1 MGTLH
6 HPVGFAGV
14 RGPFL
19 GDDHPGGTVHQR
31 SVVRVGASL
40 LIASLALSACGSRGE
55 ANTASKSDKKIA
67 KIGVM
72 APLSGDLSALGL
84 GIQHSVELAVKQAN
98 ESNAIPGWTL
108 QVEAKDD
115 EAKPDVGKNAATAF
129 AGEADVAGVVGN
141 LNSSVA
147 QSTQPVL
154 ATAKI
159 VQVSPANTNPTLT
172 QGANFKTAPKRTY
185 NTYFRTC
192 TTDAVQGPF
201 AARYLFEKAKFTT
214 VATVHDKKAYG
225 QGLVEAFTEEFK
237 KLGGTIVAAE
247 TINPDDSNYQTVISK
262 VKPSAPQAVYYGGEY
277 PQAGPLSQQMKA
289 AGLNVPLMG
298 GDGIFDP
305 KFIALGGTTSTGD
318 LATSVGAPTD
328 QLAAGKTFL
337 ADYEKVGYKEPSAA
351 YGAYS
356 YDAANAIIN
365 ALKVSLKDAKDVVST
380 RQATIDALG
389 KVSFEG
395 VTGKV
400 AFDQYGDS
408 TSRVMTVYKIASG
421 KWGPVNT
428 EAFK

>member
-1 MGTLH
+1 M
-6 HPVGFAGV
+6 
-14 RGPFL
+14 
-19 GDDHPGGTVHQR
+19 HQR

-40 LIASLALSACGSRGE
+40 IVASLALSACGSR
-55 ANTASKSDKKIA
+55 SDTGAGTTSGDKIA
-67 KIGVM
+67 IIGIM

-98 ESNAIPGWTL
+98 ATKAIPGWTL
-108 QVEAKDD
+108 KVEAKDD

-129 AGEADVAGVVGN
+129 AAEANVAGVVGN

-172 QGANFKTAPKRTY
+172 QGADFKTAPKRTY
-185 NTYFRTC
+185 DTYFRTC

-201 AARYLFEKAKFTT
+201 AAQYLFKAGITK
-214 VATVHDKKAYG
+214 VATIHDKKAYG
-225 QGLVEAFTEEFK
+225 QGLVEAFTGEFT
-237 KLGGTIVAAE
+237 KLGGTVVAAQ
-247 TINPDDSNYQTVISK
+247 TINPDDSNYQSVITS
-262 VKPSAPQAVYYGGEY
+262 VKPKGPLAVYYGGEY

-298 GDGIFDP
+298 GDGIYDP
-305 KFIALGGTTSTGD
+305 KFIALGGTTSAGD

-328 QLAAGKTFL
+328 QLATGKKFL
-337 ADYEKVGYKEPSAA
+337 ADYAAAGYKEPAAA

-356 YDAANAIIN
+356 FDAANAIIN
-365 ALKVSLKDAKDVVST
+365 ALKVSLKDAKDVASA

-389 KVSFEG
+389 KVSFDG
-395 VTGKV
+395 VTGTV

-408 TSRVMTVYKIASG
+408 TSRVLTVYKVVSG
-421 KWGPVNT
+421 KWAPVST